1 MSKLHLILTTYINKL
16 SFFMSEFQH
25 VGDLGNILADK
36 NGRAHFRMEDRN
48 VKVWYI
54 LQSFSWP
61 NINFQL
67 KLVLFRELH
76 IKNWI
81 LFYQVWDV
89 IGRSLVVH
97 SREDDLGRG
106 SNVLSQIN
114 GNSGPG

>member
-16 SFFMSEFQH
+16 FFFMSEFQH

-36 NGRAHFRMEDRN
+36 NGRAHFRLEDRN

-67 KLVLFRELH
+67 KSVL
-76 IKNWI
+76 
-81 LFYQVWDV
+81 
-89 IGRSLVVH
+89 
-97 SREDDLGRG
+97 
-106 SNVLSQIN
+106 
-114 GNSGPG
+114 